1 MKNEKKFDLQSMG
14 GYIALFFAIVLFSG
28 IFAQA
33 HGPLRVLDFSALTG
47 EFGKIAGK
55 STFRGDGG
63 SGARDGF
70 LFALTLAPMEM
81 TALGI
86 IRVIEN
92 YGGLDAGAKLLSKIL
107 KPLLGIPGDAA
118 LALVASLSSSDTG
131 AILNRRLL
139 DEGRI
144 TPEERDIFASF
155 QLPGA
160 GLVNNYFSSGTAL
173 FPIIIVATGLPILV
187 ALITKIIGA
196 NIYRFFICRYLD
208 KLEEKDKG
216 VM

>member
-1 MKNEKKFDLQSMG
+1 MKNEKKFNLQSMG
-14 GYIALFFAIVLFSG
+14 GYIALFAALLLFSG
-28 IFAQA
+28 IFAQSE
-33 HGPLRVLDFSALTG
+33 GPLKVLDFSGLTG
-47 EFGKIAGK
+47 EFGKIADK
-55 STFRGDGG
+55 FTFRGTGG

-70 LFALTLAPMEM
+70 LFAFTLAPMEM

-86 IRVIEN
+86 IRIIEN

-107 KPLLGIPGDAA
+107 KPLIGLPGDAS

-139 DEGRI
+139 EEERI
-144 TPEERDIFASF
+144 TPEQRDIFASF

-160 GLVNNYFSSGTAL
+160 GLVGNYFSSGTAL

-187 ALITKIIGA
+187 VLITKFIGA
-196 NIYRFFICRYLD
+196 NIYRFFICKFLD
-208 KLEEKDKG
+208 KLEE
-216 VM
+216 